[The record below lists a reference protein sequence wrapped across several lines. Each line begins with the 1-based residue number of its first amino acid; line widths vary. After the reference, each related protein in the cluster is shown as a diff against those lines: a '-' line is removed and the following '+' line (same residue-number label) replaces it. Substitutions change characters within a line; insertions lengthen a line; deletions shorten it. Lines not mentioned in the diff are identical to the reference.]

1 MPELEEDLAEEL
13 VTFFEL
19 EEEEGL
25 LLELEPEIESLMP
38 ETFLEELELDR

>member
-19 EEEEGL
+19 EEEE
-25 LLELEPEIESLMP
+25 ELIDGTAAEGTGENIA
-38 ETFLEELELDR
+38 D